1 MNELQKKIYDRFA
14 RYVAVDTTSD
24 GDSQTVPTTQTQLAF
39 GKMLAE
45 EMKSLGL
52 SNVEIDKNGFVFGEI
67 PSNLDKKAPAVGFL
81 AHMDTVQD
89 YCGKNIH
96 PVVHSAYDGGKLVI
110 NEEKKMYLTPENA
123 PRLLKCVGHDI
134 VTSDGNTLL
143 GGDDKIGIALIMTLA
158 EHLLAHPEIKHG
170 SVKISFTI
178 DEETGTGIAYF
189 DIDRFGADFAYTV
202 DGSELGNI
210 DCGNFNADK
219 FVISIIG
226 KNCHPGAA
234 KDFMANPVR
243 IAADIVSSWPED
255 KLPETTEG
263 EEGFILFNQLEGHL
277 DSATLRGIV
286 RHHELAQF
294 EQFKKDLE
302 QIVEEKRAKYP
313 NAKISLEITK
323 QYRNMREVLKEKPMA
338 MDVLE
343 KSLKD
348 ENIEYQLTQARGGT
362 DGAQLSLRGLPTP
375 NIFASYENP
384 HGPYEWLSLQW
395 SEKVF
400 NLLVRIVENTAQK

>member
-67 PSNLDKKAPAVGFL
+67 PSNLDKKAPTVGFL

-170 SVKISFTI
+170 PVKISFTI

-277 DSATLRGIV
+277 DGATLRGIV

-313 NAKISLEITK
+313 NAKISLEIKK

-348 ENIEYQLTQARGGT
+348 ENIEFQLTQARGGT